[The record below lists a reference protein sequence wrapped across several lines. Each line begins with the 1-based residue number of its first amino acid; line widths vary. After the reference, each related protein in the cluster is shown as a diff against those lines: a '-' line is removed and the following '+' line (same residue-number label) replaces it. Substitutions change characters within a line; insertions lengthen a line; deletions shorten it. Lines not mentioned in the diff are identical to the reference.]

1 LQESLKLNLV
11 VGGKIC
17 VIPCRGAVMNRRMLK
32 PVRFER
38 LALPVRIGTLGM
50 GRSDK
55 RSARSE

>member
-1 LQESLKLNLV
+1 
-11 VGGKIC
+11 